1 MAVSINKI
9 QFLTNQGSGNPIF
22 YCHGSDVDHHPSLSA
37 SATGNH
43 LAISTQIDLLF
54 KVKKNPQLKD
64 RVDIYMS
71 VQAANRLGQE
81 ILALTSTISPRAWP
95 ASNANPHAAAGGRM
109 MLPGILSSYYSK
121 ALQAKITTESG
132 VSMSKLNCYVN
143 IDEEMPHS
151 THIKM
156 IGKEVHIGVALN
168 PSVGTHDIAAG
179 VKVNVPESELQRGT
193 GEANPIQKVRG
204 FFTLELDKQVA
215 AGLGQ
220 LLIGI
225 I

>member
-9 QFLTNQGSGNPIF
+9 QFLTNKGSGNPIF
-22 YCHGSDVDHHPSLSA
+22 YCHGADDGHYPSLSA
-37 SATGNH
+37 SVSGNYI
-43 LAISTQIDLLF
+43 AVSTQDDLLF
-54 KVKKNPQLKD
+54 KVKKNPQKKD

-71 VQAANRLGQE
+71 VQAANALGQE
-81 ILALTSTISPRAWP
+81 ILALTGMISPKPWS
-95 ASNANPHAAAGGRM
+95 ASNANPQAAAGGRM
-109 MLPGILSSYYSK
+109 MLPGILSAYNSK
-121 ALQAKITTESG
+121 AVLAKAITESG
-132 VSMSKLNCYVN
+132 VSMSKSNCYVN

-156 IGKEVHIGVALN
+156 KGKEVHIGVALN
-168 PSVGTHDIAAG
+168 PSVGTHDATAG
-179 VKVNVPESELQRGT
+179 VEVNVPASELQKGT
-193 GEANPIQKVRG
+193 GETNPIQKVRG

>member
-1 MAVSINKI
+1 M
-9 QFLTNQGSGNPIF
+9 
-22 YCHGSDVDHHPSLSA
+22 
-37 SATGNH
+37 
-43 LAISTQIDLLF
+43 F
-54 KVKKNPQLKD
+54 KVKKNPQVKD

-71 VQAANRLGQE
+71 VQAANMLGQE

-179 VKVNVPESELQRGT
+179 VKVNVPDSELQRGT